1 MSFHL
6 IEIKMETHSSMEAC
20 MAITLLFPYT
30 LVING
35 TQSATLAPTADSLPI
50 TPTTNTNLVLTQQV
64 GVFAAGAYQ
73 WTNNKWQFV
82 IDYQTICNELFILS
96 QAFLIMPSGG
106 DNILP
111 IGDSGAAIVSVYR
124 NGVLQ
129 QKSAY
134 TVIGSGI
141 SLVRPAAAYEVYLV
155 FQNSPITPTTPIP
168 SGGGISDAPSDGNA
182 YVRKNAAWGNIQNEL
197 NEGAFTGI

>member
-1 MSFHL
+1 
-6 IEIKMETHSSMEAC
+6 

-35 TQSATLAPTADSLPI
+35 NTTATLAPTADSLPI

-82 IDYQTICNELFILS
+82 IDYPTICNELFVLS
-96 QAFLIMPSGG
+96 KAFVIMPSAG
-106 DNILP
+106 DNLLP
-111 IGDSGAAIVSVYR
+111 IGNSGAAIITLYK

-129 QKSAY
+129 PQSAY
-134 TVIGSGI
+134 SAVSSGI
-141 SLVRPAAAYEVYLV
+141 SLVHPAAAYEVYLV

-168 SGGGISDAPSDGNA
+168 SGGGISDAPVDGNA
-182 YVRKNAAWGNIQNEL
+182 YVRKNAGWDNIQNEL
-197 NEGAFTGI
+197 NEGGFTGI